1 MTLGKKRGQVPPVLP
16 PGYTPEQCLHNIF
29 NPRHM
34 REGYGSCSVC
44 VCVCVCVCL
53 SVCLLPR

>member
-1 MTLGKKRGQVPPVLP
+1 MIQFYATG
-16 PGYTPEQCLHNIF
+16 III

-34 REGYGSCSVC
+34 REGYGSLLVC